1 MVADLLKDRCD
12 DRVSCDDKV
21 RHYSGCESQIMSSKI
36 LDPLDQMV
44 ADYSL
49 VTRGYSGTAP
59 NNPYPMLAE
68 KRSTCPVMHGDILQE
83 NMVPSMADYMM
94 SGRPTMSLFRYKDVH
109 SVLMN
114 PKDWQ
119 SYIVADGFGAA
130 VDNMLLTAMDGE
142 EHVKFRATLQKP
154 FMRSEIR
161 KLVETLIRPVVATE
175 FIDKLRPNGKA
186 DLLREFALP
195 FPIRAIYA
203 YFGFPHDERLISNLA
218 SWAIQVVAAPQAD
231 PEIAKITV
239 PQSMVAGQS
248 MYDTL
253 LPIVQAYRTHGE
265 MRADI
270 LGHMMQV
277 EQDGVCFT
285 DEEITAFIRMLLLAA
300 GETTTRS
307 FANMMVQLLENP
319 DVLDEVRKDRTL
331 VPKAVMETMRRDPTA
346 GALARIAARDMDV
359 GGMHVP
365 KGTAVLLSIGS
376 ANRDPETYEDPDRLW
391 LKRPM
396 RPLLSFGFGPHMCM
410 GMHMALA
417 EMEVALE
424 AVLDLP
430 NLRFDPAYPH
440 PEIRGLNLRGP
451 DAVHV
456 LWD

>member
-1 MVADLLKDRCD
+1 MT
-12 DRVSCDDKV
+12 STT
-21 RHYSGCESQIMSSKI
+21 

-49 VTRGYSGTAP
+49 VTNGYAGKAP
-59 NNPYPMLAE
+59 ANPYPMFSELRG
-68 KRSTCPVMHGDILQE
+68 KCPVMQGDLLLQH
-83 NMVPSMADYMM
+83 MVPSMADYMM
-94 SGRPTMSLFRYKDVH
+94 TGRPTVTLLRYKDIH

-114 PKDWQ
+114 PADWL
-119 SYIVADGFGAA
+119 SYIVGDGFGAA

-142 EHVKFRATLQKP
+142 EHDKFRATLQKP

-161 KLVETLIRPVVATE
+161 KLIDTLIRPVVMVE
-175 FIDKLRPNGKA
+175 FIAKLRPKGKA

-203 YFGFPHDERLISNLA
+203 YFGFPHDEDLLSNLA
-218 SWAIQVVAAPQAD
+218 SWAIKVVAAPQTD
-231 PEIAKITV
+231 PDLAAITV

-248 MYDTL
+248 MYDTV
-253 LPIVQAYRTHGE
+253 LPIVQAYRARGE

-270 LGHMMQV
+270 LGYMMQV
-277 EQDGVCFT
+277 EHEGERFS
-285 DEEITAFIRMLLLAA
+285 DETIALFIRMLLLAA

-319 DVLDEVRKDRTL
+319 DVLEEVRADRTL
-331 VPKAVMETMRRDPTA
+331 IPKAVMETMRRDPTA
-346 GALARIAARDMDV
+346 GAVARIAARDLEI
-359 GGMHVP
+359 GGVAIA
-365 KGTAVLLSIGS
+365 KGTAVLLSIAA
-376 ANRDPETYEDPDRLW
+376 ANRDPDAYEDPDRLW

-417 EMEVALE
+417 EMEVALD
-424 AVLDLP
+424 AMLDLP
-430 NLRFDPAYPH
+430 NLRFDPAYPR
-440 PEIRGLNLRGP
+440 PEIRGLNMRGP
-451 DAVHV
+451 DAVRV

>member
-1 MVADLLKDRCD
+1 
-12 DRVSCDDKV
+12 
-21 RHYSGCESQIMSSKI
+21 MSNAK

-44 ADYSL
+44 ADYAL
-49 VTRGYSGTAP
+49 VSTGYSGKAP
-59 NNPYPMLAE
+59 NNPYPMFAE
-68 KRSTCPVMHGDILQE
+68 KRGKCPVMHGDILQE
-83 NMVPSMADYMM
+83 HLVPSMADYMM
-94 SGRPTMSLFRYKDVH
+94 TGRPTMSLFRYKDIH
-109 SVLMN
+109 AVLMN
-114 PKDWQ
+114 PKDWL
-119 SYIVADGFGAA
+119 SYIVGDGFGAA

-142 EHVKFRATLQKP
+142 EHDKFRATLAKP

-161 KLVETLIRPVVATE
+161 KLVETMIRPVAMEEFVAR
-175 FIDKLRPNGKA
+175 LRPNGKA

-195 FPIRAIYA
+195 FPIRAMYA
-203 YFGFPHDERLISNLA
+203 YFGFPHEEDLLSNLA

-253 LPIVQAYRTHGE
+253 LPVVQAYRARGD
-265 MRADI
+265 MRVDI

-277 EQDGVCFT
+277 EHDGERFT
-285 DEEITAFIRMLLLAA
+285 NEEITAFIRMLLLAA

-307 FANMMVQLLENP
+307 IANMVVQLLENP
-319 DVLDEVRKDRTL
+319 DVLEEVRNDRTL

-346 GALARIAARDMDV
+346 GAVARIAARDMEV
-359 GGMHVP
+359 NGTPVA
-365 KGTAVLLSIGS
+365 KGTAVLLSIAA
-376 ANRDPETYEDPDRLW
+376 ANRDPESYEDPDRLW

-417 EMEVALE
+417 EMEVALD
-424 AVLDLP
+424 ALLDLP
-430 NLRFDPAYPH
+430 NLRFDPAYAH
-440 PEIRGLNLRGP
+440 PEIRGLNMRGP

-456 LWD
+456 LWDKA

>member
-1 MVADLLKDRCD
+1 
-12 DRVSCDDKV
+12 
-21 RHYSGCESQIMSSKI
+21 
-36 LDPLDQMV
+36 
-44 ADYSL
+44 
-49 VTRGYSGTAP
+49 
-59 NNPYPMLAE
+59 
-68 KRSTCPVMHGDILQE
+68 
-83 NMVPSMADYMM
+83 
-94 SGRPTMSLFRYKDVH
+94 
-109 SVLMN
+109 MN
-114 PKDWQ
+114 PKDWL
-119 SYIVADGFGAA
+119 SYIVGDGFGAA

-142 EHVKFRATLQKP
+142 EHDAFRATLQKP
-154 FMRSEIR
+154 FMRTEIR
-161 KLVETLIRPVVATE
+161 KLIDTLIRPVVMKE
-175 FIDKLRPNGKA
+175 FVDKFRPNGKA

-195 FPIRAIYA
+195 FPIRAMYA
-203 YFGFPHDERLISNLA
+203 YFGFPHDEDLLSNLA

-231 PEIAKITV
+231 PEVAKITV

-248 MYDTL
+248 MYETL
-253 LPIVQAYRTHGE
+253 LPVVQAYRARGE

-277 EQDGVCFT
+277 EHEGKRFT

-319 DVLDEVRKDRTL
+319 DVLEEVRKDRTL
-331 VPKAVMETMRRDPTA
+331 IPKAVSETMRRDPTA
-346 GALARIAARDMDV
+346 GAVARIAARDV
-359 GGMHVP
+359 EVNGTKFA
-365 KGTAVLLSIGS
+365 KGTAVVLSIAA

-417 EMEVALE
+417 EMEVALD
-424 AVLDLP
+424 AILDLP

-440 PEIRGLNLRGP
+440 PEIRGLNMRGP

>member
-1 MVADLLKDRCD
+1 MNATT
-12 DRVSCDDKV
+12 
-21 RHYSGCESQIMSSKI
+21 I
-36 LDPLDQMV
+36 DPLDQMV

-49 VTRGYSGTAP
+49 VTNGYAGNAP
-59 NNPYPMLAE
+59 ANPYPLLAE
-68 KRSTCPVMHGDILQE
+68 MRGACPVMHGDLLKQHQ
-83 NMVPSMADYMM
+83 VPSMADYMM
-94 SGRPTMSLFRYKDVH
+94 TGRPTLTLYRYKDIH
-109 SVLMN
+109 QVLMN
-114 PKDWQ
+114 PADWL
-119 SYIVADGFGAA
+119 SYIVGDGFGAA

-142 EHVKFRATLQKP
+142 AHEKFRKTLQKP
-154 FMRSEIR
+154 FMRSEVR
-161 KLVETLIRPVVATE
+161 KLIDTLIRPVVMTD
-175 FIDKLRPNGKA
+175 FIDKLRPKGKA
-186 DLLREFALP
+186 DLVRELALP

-203 YFGFPHDERLISNLA
+203 YFGFPHDRDLLSNLA

-231 PEIAKITV
+231 PAIAAITV

-253 LPIVQAYRTHGE
+253 FPIVQAYRQRGE

-277 EQDGVCFT
+277 EHEGQRFT
-285 DEEITAFIRMLLLAA
+285 DEEITLFVRMLLLAA

-319 DVLDEVRKDRTL
+319 DVLDEVRADRTL
-331 VPKAVMETMRRDPTA
+331 IPKAVTETMRRDPTA
-346 GALARIAARDMDV
+346 GAVARVAARDLEI
-359 GGMHVP
+359 GEIAVP
-365 KGTAVLLSIGS
+365 KGTAVLLSIAS

-417 EMEVALE
+417 ELEVALD

-430 NLRFDPAYPH
+430 NLRFDPDYPH
-440 PEIRGLNLRGP
+440 PQIRGLNMRGP

>member
-1 MVADLLKDRCD
+1 MNNKPL
-12 DRVSCDDKV
+12 S
-21 RHYSGCESQIMSSKI
+21 
-36 LDPLDQMV
+36 PLDQMV

-49 VTRGYSGTAP
+49 VTTGYSGTAP

-68 KRSTCPVMHGDILQE
+68 RRSKCPVMQGDILQE

-94 SGRPTMSLFRYKDVH
+94 SGRPTMSLFRYKDIH
-109 SVLMN
+109 AVLMT
-114 PKDWQ
+114 PKDWL

-130 VDNMLLTAMDGE
+130 VDNMLLTAMDGD
-142 EHVKFRATLQKP
+142 EHDTFRATLQKP
-154 FMRSEIR
+154 FMRPEIR
-161 KLVETLIRPVVATE
+161 KLIETLIRPVVMDE
-175 FIDKLRPNGKA
+175 FVDKLRPNGKA

-203 YFGFPHDERLISNLA
+203 YFGFPHDEGLLSKLA

-231 PEIAKITV
+231 PELAKMTV

-253 LPIVQAYRTHGE
+253 LPIVQAYRDRGE

-277 EQDGVCFT
+277 EHEGVRFT

-319 DVLDEVRKDRTL
+319 DVLEEVRTDRTL
-331 VPKAVMETMRRDPTA
+331 IPKAVIETMRRDPTA
-346 GALARIAARDMDV
+346 GALARIAAKDMEIN
-359 GGMHVP
+359 GTMIP
-365 KGTAVLLSIGS
+365 KGTAVLLSIAA
-376 ANRDPETYEDPDRLW
+376 ANRDPDTYEDPDRLW

-410 GMHMALA
+410 GMHMAIA
-417 EMEVALE
+417 EMEVALD

-430 NLRFDPAYPH
+430 NLRFDPAYPR
-440 PEIRGLNLRGP
+440 PEIRGLNMRGP

>member
-1 MVADLLKDRCD
+1 
-12 DRVSCDDKV
+12 
-21 RHYSGCESQIMSSKI
+21 MSSKP

-49 VTRGYSGTAP
+49 VTNGYSGTAP
-59 NNPYPMLAE
+59 NNPYPMLEE
-68 KRSTCPVMHGDILQE
+68 KRSKCPVMHGDILLE

-94 SGRPTMSLFRYKDVH
+94 TGRPTISLFRYKDIH

-114 PKDWQ
+114 PKDWL
-119 SYIVADGFGAA
+119 SYIVGDGFGAA

-142 EHVKFRATLQKP
+142 EHDKFRATLQKP
-154 FMRSEIR
+154 FMRPEIR
-161 KLVETLIRPVVATE
+161 KLIDTLIRPVVAKE
-175 FIDKLRPNGKA
+175 FVDKLRPNGKA

-195 FPIRAIYA
+195 FPIRAMYA
-203 YFGFPHDERLISNLA
+203 YFGFPHQEDLLSNLA

-253 LPIVQAYRTHGE
+253 LPIVQEYRARGE
-265 MRADI
+265 MRVDI

-277 EQDGVCFT
+277 EHDGERFT

-307 FANMMVQLLENP
+307 FANMMVQLLENL
-319 DVLDEVRKDRTL
+319 DVMEEVRQDRAL
-331 VPKAVMETMRRDPTA
+331 IPKAVMETMRRDPTA
-346 GALARIAARDMDV
+346 GAVARIAARDLEIGDV
-359 GGMHVP
+359 KVP
-365 KGTAVLLSIGS
+365 KGTAVLCSIAA
-376 ANRDPETYEDPDRLW
+376 ANRDPESYEDPDRLW

-396 RPLLSFGFGPHMCM
+396 RPLLSFGFGPHMCL

-417 EMEVALE
+417 EMEVALD
-424 AVLDLP
+424 AILDLP

-440 PEIRGLNLRGP
+440 PEIKGLNMRGP

>member
-1 MVADLLKDRCD
+1 MTTTK
-12 DRVSCDDKV
+12 
-21 RHYSGCESQIMSSKI
+21 

-49 VTRGYSGTAP
+49 VTNGYSGKAP

-68 KRSTCPVMHGDILQE
+68 MRGKCPVMHGDLLLQ
-83 NMVPSMADYMM
+83 NQIPSMADYMM
-94 SGRPTMSLFRYKDVH
+94 TGRPTVTLFRYKDIH
-109 SVLMN
+109 AVLMN
-114 PKDWQ
+114 PKDWL
-119 SYIVADGFGAA
+119 SYIVGDGFGAA

-142 EHVKFRATLQKP
+142 PHDKFRATLQKP
-154 FMRSEIR
+154 FMRTEIR
-161 KLVETLIRPVVATE
+161 KLVDTMIRPVVMDE
-175 FIDKLRPNGKA
+175 FINKLRPNGKA
-186 DLLREFALP
+186 DLVREFALP
-195 FPIRAIYA
+195 FPIRAMYA
-203 YFGFPHDERLISNLA
+203 YFGFPHDEDLLSNLA

-231 PEIAKITV
+231 PALAAITV

-248 MYDTL
+248 MYDTV
-253 LPIVQAYRTHGE
+253 LPIVQAYRARGE

-277 EQDGVCFT
+277 EHEGKPFT
-285 DEEITAFIRMLLLAA
+285 DEEIALFIRMLLLAA

-319 DVLDEVRKDRTL
+319 DVLDVLRADRTL
-331 VPKAVMETMRRDPTA
+331 IPKAIVETMRRDPTA
-346 GALARIAARDMDV
+346 GAVARIADKDMEV
-359 GGMHVP
+359 GGVAIA
-365 KGTAVLLSIGS
+365 KGTAVLLSIAS

-417 EMEVALE
+417 EMEVALD
-424 AVLDLP
+424 AMLDLP

-440 PEIRGLNLRGP
+440 PEVRGLNMRGP
-451 DAVHV
+451 DAIHV

>member
-1 MVADLLKDRCD
+1 
-12 DRVSCDDKV
+12 
-21 RHYSGCESQIMSSKI
+21 MSTI
-36 LDPLDQMV
+36 TLDPLDQMV

-49 VTRGYSGTAP
+49 VTNGYSGNAP
-59 NNPYPMLAE
+59 ANPYPLLAE
-68 KRSTCPVMHGDILQE
+68 MRGQCPVMQGDLLKQHQ
-83 NMVPSMADYMM
+83 VPSMADYMM
-94 SGRPTMSLFRYKDVH
+94 SGRPTVTLYRYKDIH
-109 SVLMN
+109 EVLMN
-114 PKDWQ
+114 PTDWL
-119 SYIVADGFGAA
+119 SYIVGDGFGAA

-142 EHVKFRATLQKP
+142 AHDKFRKTLQKP
-154 FMRSEIR
+154 FMRPEVR
-161 KLVETLIRPVVATE
+161 KLVDTLIRPVVMSE
-175 FIDKLRPNGKA
+175 FIDKLRPKGKA
-186 DLLREFALP
+186 DLVRELALP
-195 FPIRAIYA
+195 FPIRAMYA
-203 YFGFPHDERLISNLA
+203 YFGFPHDKDLLSNLA

-231 PEIAKITV
+231 PAIAAVTV

-253 LPIVQAYRTHGE
+253 LPIVQAYRRRGE

-277 EQDGVCFT
+277 EHDGGQRFT
-285 DEEITAFIRMLLLAA
+285 DEEVTLFVRMLLLAA

-319 DVLDEVRKDRTL
+319 DVLEEVRADRTL
-331 VPKAVMETMRRDPTA
+331 VPKAVTETMRRDPTA
-346 GALARIAARDMDV
+346 GAVARVAARDMEI
-359 GGMHVP
+359 GGVSVP
-365 KGTAVLLSIGS
+365 KGTAVLLSIAS

-417 EMEVALE
+417 EIEVALD

-440 PEIRGLNLRGP
+440 PQIRGLNMRGP
-451 DAVHV
+451 DALHV